1 MKRGRSEFKD
11 TWGRELQDY
20 GGRTKGKMLKM
31 EVVDDDDGV
40 LFLFFF
46 WQDVLFLFFFI
57 YFFIHFN

>member
-1 MKRGRSEFKD
+1 VEVEIRNEKTQWRSMRRGRSEFKD

-31 EVVDDDDGV
+31 EVVDDDEGV

-46 WQDVLFLFFFI
+46 F
-57 YFFIHFN
+57 